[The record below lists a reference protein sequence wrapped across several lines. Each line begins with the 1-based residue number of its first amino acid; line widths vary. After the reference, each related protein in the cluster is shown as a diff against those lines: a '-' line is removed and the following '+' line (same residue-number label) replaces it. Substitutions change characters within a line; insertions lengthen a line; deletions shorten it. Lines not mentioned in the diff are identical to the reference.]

1 MMPRT
6 TTKST
11 TAAMVLAGFAAI
23 AGTSIL
29 SIGGA
34 GAQITPI
41 TPGSGASDFKPL
53 YVKPADLKEGKRLAE
68 TSCSGCHGLNGISTT
83 EGVPHLAGQRSVY
96 QYVELKAYQIGRRAA
111 TVMGNAVRFLNDD
124 ALVKVSAYYA
134 SLDPAQPRGDVPPAK
149 PDPYEAGKVAA
160 ESCGGCHGETGV
172 SKIPGMPSLAGLDP
186 KYLVTAMEAYKSG
199 QRKHEVMKALI
210 ANVSDA
216 NIRNIALYYALQ
228 KPARAQTSAEGDPA
242 AGKTASAACS
252 GCHGDTGVSP
262 AAVNPSLA
270 GQDAQYLKSALD
282 AYKNGT
288 RTDETMKGLVGGLD
302 DKTKKNLAAFYHSQQ
317 PARPNVRK
325 PLSTAE
331 WAARCNRCHG
341 LNGNS
346 TDPHIPALAGQ
357 RMDYLDKALRD
368 YRTRERRSAEMAA
381 MSDSLSDDDIANLAA
396 YYSRQDARA
405 VLYVI
410 VPSK

>member
-6 TTKST
+6 TMKSN

-23 AGTSIL
+23 VGTSIL
-29 SIGGA
+29 SISGA
-34 GAQITPI
+34 GAQLTPI
-41 TPGSGASDFKPL
+41 TPGGGASDFKPL
-53 YVKPADLKEGKRLAE
+53 YVKPADLKEGERLAE
-68 TSCSGCHGLNGISTT
+68 MSCSGCHGPNGISITD
-83 EGVPHLAGQRSVY
+83 GVPHLAGQRSVY
-96 QYVELKAYQIGRRAA
+96 QYVELKAYQVGRRAA

-124 ALVKVSAYYA
+124 ALVKVAAYYA

-160 ESCGGCHGETGV
+160 ESCGGCHGESGV

-210 ANVSDA
+210 ANVSDT
-216 NIRNIALYYALQ
+216 NIRNIALFYALQ
-228 KPARAQTSAEGDPA
+228 KPGRAQTPAEGDVG

-270 GQDAQYLKSALD
+270 GQDAQYLMSALD
-282 AYKNGT
+282 AYKNGA

-302 DKTKKNLAAFYHSQQ
+302 DKTKKDLAAFYHSQQ

-357 RMDYLDKALRD
+357 RMDYLDKVLRD

-381 MSDSLSDDDIANLAA
+381 MSDALSDDDIANLAA
-396 YYSRQDARA
+396 YYSRQNARA
-405 VLYVI
+405 VIYVV